1 HKDPYYVLPVTMAI
15 TMYLSMKMT
24 PMTGADPRQQKMMQV
39 MMLVFA
45 FMFLQV
51 SAGLVLYWLASS
63 VVGLGQQLW
72 INRWQHT
79 HDQAEKEAAKL
90 RKKKKRHHASEEEEA

>member
-1 HKDPYYVLPVTMAI
+1 VLPVTMAI

-24 PMTGADPRQQKMMQV
+24 PMTGADPRQQKLMQV

-72 INRWQHT
+72 INRWQRQ
-79 HDQAEKEAAKL
+79 HDEAEKAAARHKK
-90 RKKKKRHHASEEEEA
+90 RKKRRQAAEEEKA